1 MSSSLPP
8 ADFWAKVRKL
18 ILEEEAAT
26 TVEYA
31 VMLSLIL
38 LTAIGAIGTFGSETG
53 GLWSGIL
60 GRLQA
65 VGFMP

>member
-1 MSSSLPP
+1 MSLSPFP
-8 ADFWAKVRKL
+8 ARFPVLVRKL
-18 ILEEEAAT
+18 TLEENAAT

-38 LTAIGAIGTFGSETG
+38 LTALGAIGTFGSETG

>member
-1 MSSSLPP
+1 MSRFP
-8 ADFWAKVRKL
+8 ARLSAKVRKL
-18 ILEEEAAT
+18 LLEQDAAT

-31 VMLSLIL
+31 VMLGLIL
-38 LTAIGAIGTFGSETG
+38 LTALGAIGTFGSETG

-60 GRLQA
+60 GKLQA

>member
-1 MSSSLPP
+1 MSLSAFP
-8 ADFWAKVRKL
+8 AGFLVLARKL
-18 ILEEEAAT
+18 TLEEDAAT

-31 VMLSLIL
+31 VMLGLIL
-38 LTAIGAIGTFGSETG
+38 LTALGAIGTFGSETG